1 MTLRDLL
8 KPKDIMI
15 GSSVKFEVKKVARPE
30 RLDEAINVL
39 LN

>member
-15 GSSVKFEVKKVARPE
+15 GSSVKVEVKKVVRPE
-30 RLDEAINVL
+30 RLDEAINDS